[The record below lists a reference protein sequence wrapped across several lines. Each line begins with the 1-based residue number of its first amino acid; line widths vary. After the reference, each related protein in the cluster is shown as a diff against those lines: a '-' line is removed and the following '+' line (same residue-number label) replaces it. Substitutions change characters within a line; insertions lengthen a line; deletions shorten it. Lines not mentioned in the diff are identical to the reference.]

1 MPCRTISAGIQPDT
15 LCQLSY
21 CQLSYCQLRT
31 TAIFQR
37 LRFPLRLLLWSS
49 PLLSAAALLLPIR
62 ALNEHAALSRAGS
75 LLVDGDAVGARELLN
90 ELRHSPRTG
99 QRARAGL
106 DLVDALDGRRS
117 PLPDPSGVDAEL
129 PAPASA
135 GLGTFLQMLA
145 VETSRKGAVET
156 FPTGLIARTA
166 FERGE
171 FDAALRVTELAE
183 SAGAPTVRLLT
194 TAAWIEAGGIEEA
207 RHLAAGAPTLSGA
220 SLGTLAPGT
229 LAPGTLAPGTLAP
242 GTLAR
247 PALARQVAHH
257 LETPEEQRGVLL
269 RDRTGRPIGTTAGD
283 VLALGAA
290 VRPELVPRAV
300 TAAVAGHRPSGSL
313 RLTLDLELS
322 EAAFSAFGR
331 FRGSIVIV
339 DPHTGE
345 ILAAVSDRRTWRRG
359 GTPAFEQL
367 REPAS
372 IAKLITT
379 TAAMRAGY
387 EPDAQ
392 MRRMRCRGHE
402 RYAGE
407 LLYCPAIVGPL
418 RNLRRALAVSCNVAF
433 ASLGVRVGR
442 EAMLEEF
449 RRYGFDSPW
458 GLFASGRIVQADG
471 DDRQLAD
478 LSIGLEASEIT
489 PLHAA
494 LLAAVMANDGV
505 MPEPT
510 LLAAEDGRLGLHP
523 RPLAMAEGRRVIDRR
538 WVPEV
543 VAAMEA
549 VVRRGTAQRV
559 WPPSAFP
566 VAMKTGTA
574 SDPRYGFHVNY
585 IGIGPMPDA
594 RLAFCVRITDRPTSA
609 KVRYA
614 AQRVTH
620 RLLRNLGRIAERRGW
635 SPGKAPERHR
645 TRLAEARS
653 APGARRGSASAS
665 RPVAGV
671 SDSERCLTGTDT
683 SCSILKRRIE
693 RVHISTEEIRY
704 ETAGVCSIR
713 G

>member
-1 MPCRTISAGIQPDT
+1 M
-15 LCQLSY
+15 
-21 CQLSYCQLRT
+21 
-31 TAIFQR
+31 
-37 LRFPLRLLLWSS
+37 
-49 PLLSAAALLLPIR
+49 LPIR
-62 ALNEHAALSRAGS
+62 ALNENAALSRASS
-75 LLVDGDAVGARELLN
+75 LLVGGDVAGARELLS
-90 ELRHSPRTG
+90 ELRHSPRAG
-99 QRARAGL
+99 QQARVGL

-117 PLPDPSGVDAEL
+117 PPPGVSGVDNEA
-129 PAPASA
+129 PAPAELA
-135 GLGTFLQMLA
+135 DLGSSPRRA
-145 VETSRKGAVET
+145 AIET

-207 RHLAAGAPTLSGA
+207 RYLAAGAPGL
-220 SLGTLAPGT
+220 PGT
-229 LAPGTLAPGTLAP
+229 SVPGAPARGT
-242 GTLAR
+242 
-247 PALARQVAHH
+247 PAGHTLARQVAHH

-269 RDRTGRPIGTTAGD
+269 RDRTGQPIGTTVGGE
-283 VLALGAA
+283 LALGAG
-290 VRPELVPRAV
+290 VRPELVPRMV

-331 FRGSIVIV
+331 YRGSIVIV
-339 DPHTGE
+339 DPRTGE

-387 EPDAQ
+387 QPDEE

-407 LLYCPAIVGPL
+407 FLYCPAIVGPL
-418 RNLRRALAVSCNVAF
+418 RNLKRALAVSCNVAF
-433 ASLGVRVGR
+433 ANLGVRVGR
-442 EAMLEEF
+442 EALLEEF
-449 RRYGFDSPW
+449 RRYGFASGFDSPR
-458 GLFASGRIVQADG
+458 GLFPSGRIVQPHG

-489 PLHAA
+489 PLRAA

-523 RPLAMAEGRRVIDRR
+523 RPLPMDQGRRVIDRR
-538 WVPEV
+538 WVPEI
-543 VAAMEA
+543 VAAMET

-559 WPPSAFP
+559 WPPRNFP

-585 IGIGPMPDA
+585 IGIGPMPNA
-594 RLAFCVRITDRPTSA
+594 RLAFCVRVTDRPTSA

-620 RLLRNLGRIAERRGW
+620 QLLRNLGRIAERRGW

-645 TRLAEARS
+645 TRLAEVRS
-653 APGARRGSASAS
+653 APDARRAPAS
-665 RPVAGV
+665 RPVAA
-671 SDSERCLTGTDT
+671 R
-683 SCSILKRRIE
+683 
-693 RVHISTEEIRY
+693 
-704 ETAGVCSIR
+704 
-713 G
+713 